1 MAHIQKYYVSDIL
14 KEVCS
19 MMGGITKNVFPDHRP
34 SAKGEQMDELI
45 VVSIPSELQEQ
56 NAWQKGILRIE
67 LIARDKGNGYA
78 NIVRLDKMLKA
89 VTEKF
94 PITTERFSVTSP
106 RLIMKGD
113 DGLGFT
119 IWNIQ
124 TKLIVNTTD
133 SYQ

>member
-56 NAWQKGILRIE
+56 NAWQKGILRRTNRQGQGQRICQY
-67 LIARDKGNGYA
+67 R
-78 NIVRLDKMLKA
+78 
-89 VTEKF
+89 
-94 PITTERFSVTSP
+94 
-106 RLIMKGD
+106 
-113 DGLGFT
+113 
-119 IWNIQ
+119 Q
-124 TKLIVNTTD
+124 T
-133 SYQ
+133 